1 MTHENTTDEK
11 STGETTTELY
21 DVVVPPGVPQKVLLE
36 IVERWP
42 DAQVIESR
50 HQLFFANMDGD
61 ERELIA
67 FRADLETAQAIEQF
81 IYDRLNQ
88 FLEDER
94 TSRDIL

>member
-11 STGETTTELY
+11 PTGETTTELY

-42 DAQVIESR
+42 DAQVVESR
-50 HQLFFANMDGD
+50 HPLYFANMGGE
-61 ERELIA
+61 ERDLIA

-94 TSRDIL
+94 TARDIL